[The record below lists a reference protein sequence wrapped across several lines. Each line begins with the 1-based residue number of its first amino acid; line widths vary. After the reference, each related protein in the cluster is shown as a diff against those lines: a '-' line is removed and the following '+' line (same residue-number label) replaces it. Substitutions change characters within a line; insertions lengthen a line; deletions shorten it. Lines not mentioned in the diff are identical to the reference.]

1 MVKYRALIIILVTG
15 FIMPPT
21 FAAQDPTAP
30 LGWINNNSKV
40 RVISRSQ
47 LPTLQSIICSGQHC
61 SVILNGTV
69 VGLGESVQGYKL
81 IHITDNTVTLSRN
94 GKKWQLALFAENIRI
109 N

>member
-1 MVKYRALIIILVTG
+1 MS
-15 FIMPPT
+15 FIVRSA

-40 RVISRSQ
+40 RVISQTQ
-47 LPTLQSIICSGQHC
+47 LPTLQSIICGDQHC

-69 VGLGESVQGYKL
+69 VDLGESIQGYKL
-81 IHITDNTVTLSRN
+81 THVTDNTVTLSR
-94 GKKWQLALFAENIRI
+94 GSKKWQLALFADNIRI

>member
-15 FIMPPT
+15 SIMQPT

-30 LGWINNNSKV
+30 LGWINNNKV

-47 LPTLQSIICSGQHC
+47 LPTLQSIICGGQHC
-61 SVILNGTV
+61 SVILNGIV
-69 VGLGESVQGYKL
+69 VGLGGSVQGYKL

>member
-1 MVKYRALIIILVTG
+1 MVKNITLIILLVIG
-15 FIMPPT
+15 FIVQSA

-40 RVISRSQ
+40 RIIPRAP
-47 LPTLQSIICSGQHC
+47 LPALQSIICDERHC

-69 VGLGESVQGYKL
+69 VGLGGSIQGYKL
-81 IHITDNTVTLSRN
+81 IRVTDNTVTLSRG